1 MMVATDGLYAERSM
15 VFTAF
20 GHGLVLTIGS
30 VVMVVWLHLHWEA
43 SLVCCFISIYTIFK
57 MKSIYYRIVKKFD
70 FDQRLT
76 VDLNDIFS
84 TPIQAVGNGVQTLMN
99 GQVRSK
105 TSFDY
110 ENDNNRRKKGY
121 KYYPRPDFSDE
132 DDDDVDSSF
141 VRRQNQ
147 KRSSG
152 QLEMV

>member
-1 MMVATDGLYAERSM
+1 
-15 VFTAF
+15 
-20 GHGLVLTIGS
+20 
-30 VVMVVWLHLHWEA
+30 
-43 SLVCCFISIYTIFK
+43 
-57 MKSIYYRIVKKFD
+57 MKSTYYRIVKKFD

-84 TPIQAVGNGVQTLMN
+84 TPIQAVGNGVQKLMN

-110 ENDNNRRKKGY
+110 ENDNNRRKKEY
-121 KYYPRPDFSDE
+121 KYSPRPDFSDE